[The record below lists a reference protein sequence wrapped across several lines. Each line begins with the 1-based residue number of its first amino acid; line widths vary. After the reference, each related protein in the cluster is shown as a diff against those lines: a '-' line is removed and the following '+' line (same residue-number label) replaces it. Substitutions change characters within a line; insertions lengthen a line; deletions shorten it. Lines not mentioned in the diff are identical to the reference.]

1 MPLRVERAMFLT
13 GKSGRR
19 TSKRVLVLT
28 GWHVCLSFWGR
39 KLNTLCEL
47 APEGLGACARGGEG
61 RLDWKV
67 GAAA

>member
-47 APEGLGACARGGEG
+47 APEGL
-61 RLDWKV
+61 
-67 GAAA
+67 